1 MVSTVLT
8 WNVRWATPRSP
19 RRHAI
24 LHRIFRHNPDIFC
37 LTEVDS
43 QILAGRSGHVI
54 RSRPDGL
61 VGQGSQRQENS
72 RSMVDRAFGA
82 DRRSRARPYATRSV
96 CPWRHEGSSVGRGN
110 CHRCV
115 HPLARLTNSLD
126 ERRNEAQDVG
136 RSQEVL
142 RDPEERAPACTL
154 ETPHPI
160 GRLQPEYKRRQSA
173 ERRARGSALRV
184 LG

>member
-1 MVSTVLT
+1 MGDSTFSE
-8 WNVRWATPRSP
+8 TPRDIASHLSSQP
-19 RRHAI
+19 RH
-24 LHRIFRHNPDIFC
+24 LLPHRSR
-37 LTEVDS
+37 LTD
-43 QILAGRSGHVI
+43 LGRSV
-54 RSRPDGL
+54 RSCDPIPTGRPC
-61 VGQGSQRQENS
+61 GQGSQRQENS

-96 CPWRHEGSSVGRGN
+96 CLWRHEGSSVGRGN